1 MKGNLRDFSPT
12 QLLSLIS
19 LAKKT
24 GMLQADHNGTAASL
38 AFREGKLVYAAIGE
52 IDGSLSS
59 VLARSGRVTKEQA
72 VQLARH
78 ARRTGDKQLG
88 LLLIQKGYVSQAD
101 IIHSFKRHGV
111 ASINY
116 FAGWREGRF
125 EFLPEVAPDSGRIT
139 VPLELEN
146 LIIQIA
152 RIQKRDEQLEEEIP
166 SLDVALKFS
175 NRPNVKLSDLQL
187 NQDEWRILNYIKP
200 QNTIRMIAR
209 KLNMSDRQVRR
220 AVGSLREA
228 GLIELAHAH
237 RRETLSPDEK
247 KKRRALVGRLIDHI
261 QAIGSE

>member
-24 GMLQADHNGTAASL
+24 GTLRVERSKGEAKLSFKN
-38 AFREGKLVYAAIGE
+38 GKLIYAAIGDA
-52 IDGSLSS
+52 DGSLAS
-59 VLARSGRVTKEQA
+59 VLARAGRITEAQA
-72 VQLARH
+72 SQLARH
-78 ARRTGDKQLG
+78 ALRTGDKQLG

-116 FAGWREGRF
+116 FAGWKEGWF
-125 EFLPEVAPDSGRIT
+125 EFFPDQGPDDARIT
-139 VPLELEN
+139 VPLDLEN

-187 NQDEWRILNYIKP
+187 NRDEWQVLHYIKP
-200 QNTIRMIAR
+200 ENTIRMIAR
-209 KLNMSDRQVRR
+209 KLNMSDRQIRR

-228 GLIELAHAH
+228 GLVELAHAR
-237 RRETLSPDEK
+237 RREKLTVEEK
-247 KKRRALVGRLIDHI
+247 KQKRALVGRLIEHI
-261 QAIGSE
+261 QNIGAE

>member
-24 GMLQADHNGTAASL
+24 GTLLVSHNGKKARMS
-38 AFREGKLVYAAIGE
+38 FKDGKLVYATVGGA
-52 IDGSLSS
+52 DGSLAS
-59 VLARSGRVTKEQA
+59 VLARAGRISKEQA
-72 VQLARH
+72 VKLSRH
-78 ARRTGDKQLG
+78 AEQTGDKQLG

-101 IIHSFKRHGV
+101 IIRSFKRHGV

-116 FAGWREGRF
+116 FANWREGGF
-125 EFLPEVAPDSGRIT
+125 EFFPDQGPGEARIT

-166 SLDVALKFS
+166 SLDVSLKFS

-187 NQDEWRILNYIKP
+187 NQDEWRVLNYIKED
-200 QNTIRMIAR
+200 NTMRMIAR
-209 KLNMSDRQVRR
+209 SLNMSERQIRR

-228 GLIELAHAH
+228 GLVELAHA
-237 RRETLSPDEK
+237 RRPVKLSAEEK
-247 KKRRALVGRLIDHI
+247 REKRALVGRLIDHI
-261 QAIGSE
+261 QGIGS

>member
-24 GMLQADHNGTAASL
+24 GTLRVERDSAGASL
-38 AFREGKLVYAAIGE
+38 AFKDGKLIYAAIGDT
-52 IDGSLSS
+52 DGSLAS
-59 VLARSGRVTKEQA
+59 VLARAGRISRQQA
-72 VQLARH
+72 AQLSKLGQRG
-78 ARRTGDKQLG
+78 GDKQLG

-101 IIHSFKRHGV
+101 IIRSFKLHGV
-111 ASINY
+111 AAVNH
-116 FAGWREGRF
+116 FAGWREGKF
-125 EFLPEVAPDSGRIT
+125 EFILDHHPDNGRIT
-139 VPLELEN
+139 VPLDLEN

-187 NQDEWRILNYIKP
+187 NKDEWQVLHYVKAD
-200 QNTIRMIAR
+200 NTLRMIAR
-209 KLNMSDRQVRR
+209 KLNLSDRQIRR

-228 GLIELAHAH
+228 GLVELAHAH
-237 RRETLSPDEK
+237 RRQKLTAEQKKEK
-247 KKRRALVGRLIDHI
+247 RALIGRLIDHI
-261 QAIGSE
+261 SNLGSN